1 MAKRQDSLNKDS
13 GYEAAT
19 GAVLGYEAA
28 LASVEE
34 RYYMASAAVN
44 EFSDSTEKAKA
55 VHEEAL
61 FLYAIGLDF
70 LGKGAEEYWRIQEK
84 NKENQEENKKIQE
97 ENEKSQQEA
106 LEKQQDVIEQNDQK
120 VREATYAYVS
130 YCKLREEASKSLKS
144 VETKA
149 YQALGDE
156 LLKLVEIH
164 KFSIGEFAK
173 AMAEQVKIEL
183 TGLSA
188 KAAIWAIYETAMGFK
203 DLAVGVPESA
213 AMHFAAAE
221 EFGIVAGASLAAAAG
236 VEALVPSG
244 SGEESSSSSSSGTSS
259 SSTSSVQAYDSG
271 STGTTQ
277 QVTVNIY
284 NPLSEQNWQKIVEES
299 IVPALNNAAEKNIT
313 ISVNK

>member
-1 MAKRQDSLNKDS
+1 MTKRQGSFNKDS
-13 GYEAAT
+13 GYQEATEAL
-19 GAVLGYEAA
+19 LGFEAA

-34 RYYMASAAVN
+34 RYWSLSASASEFMSAVS
-44 EFSDSTEKAKA
+44 ESGA
-55 VHEEAL
+55 AL
-61 FLYAIGLDF
+61 ESF
-70 LGKGAEEYWRIQEK
+70 KAEEGSIFGFLEIGERFKEEEEYFKARID
-84 NKENQEENKKIQE
+84 
-97 ENEKSQQEA
+97 
-106 LEKQQDVIEQNDQK
+106 LEKEGFSALDGYRK
-120 VREATYAYVS
+120 LHEAGV
-130 YCKLREEASKSLKS
+130 KSMQS

-183 TGLSA
+183 TGLAA
-188 KAAIWAIYETAMGFK
+188 KAAIWAIYETAMGLK
-203 DLAVGVPESA
+203 DLAVGSPGTA
-213 AMHFAAAE
+213 GMHFAAAE
-221 EFGIVAGASLAAAAG
+221 EFGVIAGASLAAAAG
-236 VEALVPSG
+236 VQALVPGDSDE
-244 SGEESSSSSSSGTSS
+244 SSSSSSSSGTSS
-259 SSTSSVQAYDSG
+259 AQSSSSVQAYDSG
-271 STGTTQ
+271 STGATQ

>member
-1 MAKRQDSLNKDS
+1 MAKRQDSFDKDS
-13 GYEAAT
+13 GFGAASEAASN
-19 GAVLGYEAA
+19 YEAA

-34 RYYMASAAVN
+34 RYYMASAAVEQFN
-44 EFSDSTEKAKA
+44 TVTEKTKA
-55 VHEEAL
+55 TLEESWL
-61 FLYAIGLDF
+61 STFGLEF
-70 LGKGAEEYWRIQEK
+70 LGKGAEEYERNKRIQE
-84 NKENQEENKKIQE
+84 EF
-97 ENEKSQQEA
+97 EKQQQEA
-106 LEKQQDVIEQNDQK
+106 LEKQQGIAQK
-120 VREATYAYVS
+120 KVKVEEEVAYAEVS
-130 YCKLREEASKSLKS
+130 YKKLREEASKSLKS

-203 DLAVGVPESA
+203 DLAVGSA
-213 AMHFAAAE
+213 GTAGMHFAAAE
-221 EFGIVAGASLAAAAG
+221 EFGVIAGASLAAAAG
-236 VEALVPSG
+236 VQALVPGDS
-244 SGEESSSSSSSGTSS
+244 EDASSSSSSSETSS
-259 SSTSSVQAYDSG
+259 TQSSSSVQAYDSG